1 MVEKIALLVRT
12 VELVQLTFAEVNDCV
27 FYISAFNNRDQHV

>member
-1 MVEKIALLVRT
+1 MAEKIALLVRI

-27 FYISAFNNRDQHV
+27 FISAFNNRDQHV